1 MKPVLRCAWLVVVLT
16 VLVGCA
22 AEVRQ
27 PTAPPQEESA
37 GQSATRVEAPA
48 RRTAAAPRAR
58 AGGGAPSDN
67 GSASAV
73 EQFLVVSASSDA
85 YASEGIA
92 SWYGRQ
98 FHGRPTASGEPFDMY
113 QLTAAHPSLPL
124 PTLAEV
130 RNPENG
136 QSVIVR
142 INDRGPFDPERVI
155 DLSWAA
161 AVKLDLE
168 RAGIGPVEV
177 RAISFDEPIQADP
190 MAGHVPVLLE
200 VGAFPERERANSLA
214 LALRNS
220 GVTPVRTERS
230 PSPTGSIWRV
240 KVGPWNE
247 LQFSRR
253 LAEQMARQVLGRP
266 QFVYP

>member
-1 MKPVLRCAWLVVVLT
+1 MTPVLRSTWLVALLT
-16 VLVGCA
+16 LLVGCA
-22 AEVRQ
+22 PEVRQ
-27 PTAPPQEESA
+27 STTPSLEEHAGQAAAPE
-37 GQSATRVEAPA
+37 GQSA
-48 RRTAAAPRAR
+48 RRSAGASPLPRPR
-58 AGGGAPSDN
+58 AGGAPE
-67 GSASAV
+67 A
-73 EQFLVVSASSDA
+73 EQFLVVSASADA
-85 YASEGIA
+85 YASEGLA
-92 SWYGRQ
+92 SWYGRR

-113 QLTAAHPSLPL
+113 QLTAAHRSLPL

-142 INDRGPFDPERVI
+142 INDRGPFVAERVI

-177 RAISFDEPIQADP
+177 RAISFDEPIQAT
-190 MAGHVPVLLE
+190 PVTSHMPLLLE
-200 VGAFPERERANSLA
+200 VGTFPERERADSLA

-220 GVTPVRTERS
+220 GVTPVSTERS
-230 PSPTGSIWRV
+230 PSPTGTVWRV
-240 KVGPWNE
+240 KVGPWKE
-247 LQFSRR
+247 LQLSRR
-253 LAEQMARQVLGRP
+253 LAEALARQVLGRP